1 MLARQPRSSST
12 VAIWASAFGR
22 QAVEESNSVFS
33 VSSPAARRRYLDGRP
48 WLRLSAARGHLPEQA
63 SRRREH
69 VHSYGIPP
77 GHLGPLSRRAA
88 RHLRQRRGFCLL
100 LMMPE
105 SPRPEAHGRATR
117 SRA

>member
-1 MLARQPRSSST
+1 M
-12 VAIWASAFGR
+12 
-22 QAVEESNSVFS
+22 FS
-33 VSSPAARRRYLDGRP
+33 VSWPAARRRCLDDRP
-48 WLRLSAARGHLPEQA
+48 CLRLSAARGHLPEQA
-63 SRRREH
+63 SRRRGH
-69 VHSYGIPP
+69 VHSLGIPP
-77 GHLGPLSRRAA
+77 RHLGPLSRRAA